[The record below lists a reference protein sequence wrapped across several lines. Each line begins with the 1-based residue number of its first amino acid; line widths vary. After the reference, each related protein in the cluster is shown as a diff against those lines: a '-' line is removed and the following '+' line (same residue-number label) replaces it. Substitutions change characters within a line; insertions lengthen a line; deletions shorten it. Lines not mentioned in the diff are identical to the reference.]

1 MKYNQEL
8 PKNVEKQLDDYI
20 ERIEAIQWFKVS
32 PDIKREDVDT
42 QVNVALKAFGVEAS
56 IEYRSLKTVED
67 WDAARDAA
75 WGAVRDAAWG
85 AARDT
90 AWDTAW
96 DVARDAAW
104 DTARDAACDAARDV
118 ARDAAWGAAWDA
130 AWGAAWGAS
139 DVLALNLDDYKAK
152 YPNGNF
158 INLIPLWEAGLYP
171 CGVIDGKFVVY
182 VPEKEREISQLTGS
196 VSEVITASEN
206 YAVVNGKRYKLVEE

>member
-67 WDAARDAA
+67 WDAARDVARDVA
-75 WGAVRDAAWG
+75 RDAAWD
-85 AARDT
+85 AARD
-90 AWDTAW
+90 AAW

-104 DTARDAACDAARDV
+104 DAAWGAAWGAASDAARGAAWDV
-118 ARDAAWGAAWDA
+118 ARDAAWDA
-130 AWGAAWGAS
+130 AWGAARGAS